1 MEIRGLTVGEVG
13 IGLAGVGGGIV
24 PERLLVEDLIF
35 PSGGYFLGVQNEGL
49 RDRGCTDHP
58 P

>member
-1 MEIRGLTVGEVG
+1 MEIRGLTVGEMG

-35 PSGGYFLGVQNEGL
+35 PSEDTSWGFKMKV
-49 RDRGCTDHP
+49 
-58 P
+58 